1 MKNPCKI
8 CVKSS
13 RLYSAMDFLPPFSR
27 FEDEEMSEED
37 LWMESWADEEEG
49 LEETNLASRTDLPSD
64 RFGKATPIPPSPPI
78 TAATFTVFGVFSK
91 EKDGSFRISYQ
102 DAENTGSK
110 GSLTTFCL
118 SPTGMLILLRRGD
131 GRTCMAFEKGHRH
144 LCDYGA
150 AAGLPSL
157 VLHTHSLDASLTES
171 GGKITVD
178 YSVEIRGIK
187 SEHNRLAIEITPA

>member
-13 RLYSAMDFLPPFSR
+13 RLFSAMDFLSPFAPW
-27 FEDEEMSEED
+27 EEWEVSEED
-37 LWMESWADEEEG
+37 FWPEDWEEEG
-49 LEETNLASRTDLPSD
+49 ENSAETDLASRTDLPSD
-64 RFGKATPIPPSPPI
+64 RFGKSAPASPPPV
-78 TAATFTVFGVFSK
+78 TASTLTAFGVFSK

-102 DAENTGSK
+102 DSEITGLE
-110 GSLTTFCL
+110 GCLTTFCL

-131 GRTCMAFEKGHRH
+131 TRTCMAFEKGHRH
-144 LCDYGA
+144 LCDYGS

-157 VLHTHSLDASLTES
+157 VLHTHALDSSLTEE

-187 SEHNRLAIEITPA
+187 SEHNRLAIEVTPA